1 MVGSLFGC
9 LKVNPSCPVVHFLE
23 GLKEGGPSFS
33 LQPIVTLQMNG
44 FAHFSVLAYSLQ
56 NKSVPTLKVFIL
68 YVKIGCDIF
77 TFICSMNFFVT
88 SFLAF

>member
-9 LKVNPSCPVVHFLE
+9 LKVNRSCPVVHFL

-44 FAHFSVLAYSLQ
+44 FSHFSVLANSLQ

-68 YVKIGCDIF
+68 YVKIGYDVF
-77 TFICSMNFFVT
+77 TFICSMNFSVT